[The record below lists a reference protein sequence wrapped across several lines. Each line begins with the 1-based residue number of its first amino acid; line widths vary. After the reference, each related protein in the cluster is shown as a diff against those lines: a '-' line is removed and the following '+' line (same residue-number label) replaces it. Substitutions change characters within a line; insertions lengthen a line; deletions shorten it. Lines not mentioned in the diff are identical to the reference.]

1 MTDGS
6 IIARLSGSPSL
17 LDAARWVVE
26 SGLEDRPIEELLA
39 GLANRLVAAAVPI
52 ARIQIAFRLLHPL
65 FDFLTVTWTRDAGAV
80 ANAGSNDTG
89 ANRFEFTPYYRM
101 IRDGVGEFRRR
112 IEPNESQEFP
122 ILHELAA
129 SGATDYFAQLTRFGS
144 REIDG
149 RNGDGMASSWTTNVP
164 EGFSEDAIAAL
175 RWIVR
180 PLALAMKGYVKAQI
194 ARTALHTFH
203 GPLVGNRILDGAIKR
218 GWGERLH
225 TVIWYSDLRNS
236 TALADSLSTENFLTV
251 LNAYL
256 DCSAGAVLA
265 EGGQVLEIIGD
276 AVLGIFPVAEREE
289 EACAQACRAAIE
301 AHRRLAALKQ
311 SDEAIR
317 QTLAF
322 GLGLHLGDV
331 IFGNVGTEERLAF
344 GLVGGAVNEV
354 ARIESLTKS
363 IGRPVLLADRVALGL
378 HGDSGGCIRAGFT
391 DCGLQPLRGVANPL
405 RLWAMPVPAGA

>member
-1 MTDGS
+1 MTDGT
-6 IIARLSGSPSL
+6 IVARLSSSPSL

-26 SGLEDRPIEELLA
+26 SGLEDRAIEELLA
-39 GLANRLVAAAVPI
+39 GLADRLVAAGIPV

-80 ANAGSNDTG
+80 ASVGSHDETE

-101 IRDGVGEFRRR
+101 ISEGVREFRRR
-112 IEPNESQEFP
+112 IELSARQEFP
-122 ILHELAA
+122 ILEELAA
-129 SGATDYFAQLTRFGS
+129 SGATDYFAQLTLFGS
-144 REIDG
+144 RESDG
-149 RNGDGMASSWTTNVP
+149 RNGNGMASSWTTSVP

-180 PLALAMKGYVKAQI
+180 PLALAMKGYVKDQI
-194 ARTALHTFH
+194 ARNALHTFH
-203 GPLVGNRILDGAIKR
+203 GPLVGSRILDGAIKR
-218 GWGERLH
+218 GWGERLR
-225 TVIWYSDLRNS
+225 TVIWYSDLRDS
-236 TALADSLSTENFLTV
+236 TVLADSLSTESFLSV

-276 AVLGIFPVAEREE
+276 AVLGIFPVAEGEE
-289 EACAQACRAAIE
+289 GACAQACRAATE
-301 AHRRLAALKQ
+301 AHRRLAALRH

-317 QTLAF
+317 QNLAF

-363 IGRPVLLADRVALGL
+363 IGRPVLLTDPVALGL
-378 HGDSGGCIRAGFT
+378 HGDSDRCVRAGFT

-405 RLWAMPVPAGA
+405 RLWAMPVPA